1 MSQTSSRISSTRPT
15 RRRRPVAVAGVA
27 IIAVAAVAGLLLW
40 KSSPHSAAS
49 AMAPPPPVVTV
60 SLPLQ
65 RDVSGRQGFLGQF
78 SAVDRVELRAQVGG
92 VLTEIDFKDGQIV
105 RKGDLLFVID
115 PRPYEIKL
123 AQARAQYKT
132 ATARLALANSEF
144 WRAQQLKRTD
154 FGTAENVDQ
163 RSADQQSAQA
173 ALDQAEAAVQD
184 ASLDLSYCHVQAPFS
199 GRIGDHQVSI
209 GNLISGSRAGS
220 SATTLLA
227 TIVSLDPIHLDFN
240 MSESDFL
247 TFSHARAHEAAALA
261 DRVEISLSDE
271 GHFARTG
278 TLDFVDNSLD
288 RASGTIHARATVPNP
303 DLFLT
308 PGEFARLRLTI
319 SNPRPALLVPAAAVV
334 PDQSNHLLLIAA
346 ADGTVVP
353 RPVQIGDMRGGLR
366 VVTAGLKPTDRVI
379 VDGLMHAMPGTKVS
393 PKDSTIQFDAV
404 ADGEN

>member
-1 MSQTSSRISSTRPT
+1 MSEASNRMGRSVP
-15 RRRRPVAVAGVA
+15 RRRRGALATSVTVIVL
-27 IIAVAAVAGLLLW
+27 VAAVILLVAW
-40 KSSPHSAAS
+40 WETPHVRAS
-49 AMAPPPPVVTV
+49 AMAPPPPTVTV

-78 SAVDRVELRAQVGG
+78 SAVDQVELRAQVGG
-92 VLTEIDFKDGQIV
+92 ILTEIDFKDGQIV
-105 RKGDLLFVID
+105 KKGDLLFVID

-123 AQARAQYKT
+123 AQAKAQYKT
-132 ATARLALANSEF
+132 AVARLALANSEF

-173 ALDQAEAAVQD
+173 ALDQAAAAVQD
-184 ASLDLSYCHVQAPFS
+184 ADLDLSYCRVTAPFT
-199 GRIGDHQVSI
+199 GRIGDHQISI

-227 TIVSLDPIHLDFN
+227 TIVSLDPIHLDFD

-247 TFSHARAHEAAALA
+247 TFSHAREHESTALA

-271 GHFARTG
+271 GHYTRTG
-278 TLDFVDNSLD
+278 TLDFIDNSLN

-319 SNPRPALLVPAAAVV
+319 SAPHPELLVPAAAIV
-334 PDQSNHLLLIAA
+334 PDQSQHLLLIAA

-353 RPVQIGDMRGGLR
+353 HPVETGELRGGLR
-366 VVTAGLKPTDRVI
+366 VITAGLKPTDRVI
-379 VDGLMHAMPGTKVS
+379 IEGLMHAMPGTRIS
-393 PKDSTIQFDAV
+393 PQNGTIRFNDA
-404 ADGEN
+404 ADAEN